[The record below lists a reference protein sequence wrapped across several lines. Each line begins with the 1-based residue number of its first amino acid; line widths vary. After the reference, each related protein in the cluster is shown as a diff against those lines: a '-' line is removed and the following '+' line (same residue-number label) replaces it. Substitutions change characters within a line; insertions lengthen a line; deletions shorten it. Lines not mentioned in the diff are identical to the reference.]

1 MTADMLAFCDLLR
14 VQGVVASM
22 ALAFF
27 GCATPLPPAPAA
39 ADPCEGACARRASLG
54 CLEFPDVCVDVCHR
68 AERAGLYSPACVVAA
83 ETREA
88 LEACRVRCAP

>member
-1 MTADMLAFCDLLR
+1 MKGSDRRLVLWFRWPYAA
-14 VQGVVASM
+14 VAGLI
-22 ALAFF
+22 A
-27 GCATPLPPAPAA
+27 CATPLPPAPAA

-54 CLEFPDVCVDVCHR
+54 CLDFPDVCVDVCHR